1 LAGKILNEGGGIKQR
16 LVAAKV
22 IRALLEQEV
31 LIRIERS
38 LEVLLKMKQ
47 FLFLYWSLDS
57 NSFSI
62 FSMFGAHT
70 TNSEKILFF
79 IKLIYL
85 KE

>member
-1 LAGKILNEGGGIKQR
+1 LAGKILNSGGEIKHR

-62 FSMFGAHT
+62 FSTFGAHT
-70 TNSEKILFF
+70 ADM
-79 IKLIYL
+79 
-85 KE
+85 